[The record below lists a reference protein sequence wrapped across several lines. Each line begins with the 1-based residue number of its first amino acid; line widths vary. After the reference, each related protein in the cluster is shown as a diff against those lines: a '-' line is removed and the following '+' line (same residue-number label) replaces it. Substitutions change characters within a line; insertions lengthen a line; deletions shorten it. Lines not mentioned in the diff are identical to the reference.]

1 MPLDPTPPTHGDH
14 YEEQPYPDAAERAGS
29 RDPMTGSGEE
39 PIRKLLWTAATYRP
53 LEEVAALVMLLKR
66 TGEVPNPGDEALRVA
81 AVARPI
87 DEVMRLVAL
96 LNEPPHEIDEADTTL
111 RAAAVGRP
119 IEEVA
124 QLVSYLGTHEN
135 EPHFG
140 AAHRSP
146 ERGEPVPT
154 LFDRPDEQDEHDPY
168 QDPAEPA
175 DPAAH
180 AARAPAA
187 RRVAPW
193 TSAPAGP
200 LPEVPRPAPT
210 EGRRPTTG
218 PAARTVS
225 TALRSP
231 LRWPAAAALLACGVI
246 HLPTD
251 FAGVRSGG
259 YADAVSLVVTV
270 FCLVFGVWLA
280 AADSARIWAAGA
292 ATAVGI
298 IAAHTLSGLGTVD
311 LLRSSLGADFA
322 WASLAALGC
331 AAVALVLAG
340 TVLTLRQKTA
350 QKTAEKPARNT
361 AQQASR
367 RPSAARGVTNDA

>member
-1 MPLDPTPPTHGDH
+1 MPLDPTPPAKGYHDD
-14 YEEQPYPDAAERAGS
+14 EQPRPDGAEPAGS
-29 RDPMTGSGEE
+29 RDQVTESGEE

-81 AVARPI
+81 AVARPM
-87 DEVMRLVAL
+87 DEVMRLVTL

-135 EPHFG
+135 EPPFATAG
-140 AAHRSP
+140 RDP
-146 ERGEPVPT
+146 ERAEPVPT
-154 LFDRPDEQDEHDPY
+154 LFGRPEEHDPREAHPG
-168 QDPAEPA
+168 PAELS
-175 DPAAH
+175 DQ
-180 AARAPAA
+180 AARVARDPEP

-193 TSAPAGP
+193 TSAPAAP
-200 LPEVPRPAPT
+200 PQEVPRLSPPA
-210 EGRRPTTG
+210 GRR
-218 PAARTVS
+218 AASGSGARAAS
-225 TALRSP
+225 AALRSP
-231 LRWPAAAALLACGVI
+231 LRRPAAAALLTCGVM

-259 YADAVSLVVTV
+259 YADAVTLVVTV
-270 FCLVFGVWLA
+270 FCLVFGLWLA

-298 IAAHTLSGLGTVD
+298 VAAHTLSGLGTVD
-311 LLRSSLGADFA
+311 LLRSSLSAGFG
-322 WASLAALGC
+322 WASLAAVGC

-340 TVLTLRQKTA
+340 TVLTLRQKAA
-350 QKTAEKPARNT
+350 QKAP
-361 AQQASR
+361 R
-367 RPSAARGVTNDA
+367 RSSPARGVTNDV